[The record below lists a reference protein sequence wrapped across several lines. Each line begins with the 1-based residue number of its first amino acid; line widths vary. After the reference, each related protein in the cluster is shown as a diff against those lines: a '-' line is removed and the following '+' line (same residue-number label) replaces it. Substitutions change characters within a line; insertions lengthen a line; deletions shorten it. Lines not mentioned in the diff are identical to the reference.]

1 MSGTSEVVVLF
12 NEQRYIDRLVG
23 ILQGF
28 SGQRKLEYVTW
39 LKSIGLEVRYK

>member
-1 MSGTSEVVVLF
+1 MSDTSEVIVLL
-12 NEQRYIDRLVG
+12 NEQRYIDRLVS

-28 SGQRKLEYVTW
+28 SGKRKLEYTVW